1 MRGGSL
7 MAGVLDGPFL
17 WTSTKLLFLPLRHD
31 RTLRLGNFGPVHG
44 PADGQAV

>member
-1 MRGGSL
+1 MHGGSL
-7 MAGVLDGPFL
+7 MAGAPDGPL
-17 WTSTKLLFLPLRHD
+17 LLMSTKLLFLPLRHD